1 ALYAGVLALLGCG
14 AVYLPLDPALPLQRQ
29 QYILDNA
36 GAMLLLHDG
45 SHPLAAAE
53 FPALNITAMQIPET
67 VPIPASTYPSS
78 DAPCMALYT
87 SGTTGHPKGVLLSQR
102 NLSHFTAWYAD
113 YVNLNQHSRVL

>member
-1 ALYAGVLALLGCG
+1 MPPVIGICLHKCAALYAGVLAILGCG

-53 FPALNITAMQIPET
+53 FPALNIAAMQIPGT
-67 VPIPASTYPSS
+67 VPLPASTYPAC

-87 SGTTGHPKGVLLSQR
+87 SGTTGHPKG
-102 NLSHFTAWYAD
+102 
-113 YVNLNQHSRVL
+113 